1 MITSTGLQNLLAVMT
16 MMAETERLIA
26 DFYRTCADLWEEDR
40 EFWLSIVAEE
50 EKHAANL
57 DRMARIVA
65 ARPERFEIG
74 RPFNQA
80 AIRTVTAGIESQ
92 LKRLKED
99 RVTRE
104 RLLYMAR
111 DTEASVIEKFYGEIV
126 RTSDVEYL
134 TLLKE
139 ITQETL
145 DHKRGIEERIQA
157 LKKEGKP

>member
-26 DFYRTCADLWEEDR
+26 DFYGTCADLWEEDR

-99 RVTRE
+99 RVARE

-111 DTEASVIEKFYGEIV
+111 DTEASVMEKFYGEIV

>member
-1 MITSTGLQNLLAVMT
+1 MITSTGLQNLLSVMK
-16 MMAETERLIA
+16 MMAETEQLVA
-26 DFYRTCADLWEEDR
+26 NFYRSCGDQWEEDR

-50 EKHAANL
+50 EKHAGNL

-65 ARPERFEIG
+65 ARPERFELG

-92 LKRLKED
+92 LKHLKED

-111 DTEASVIEKFYGEIV
+111 DMEASVMEKFYGEIV

-139 ITQETL
+139 ITNETF

-157 LKKEGKP
+157 VKKQGKP